1 MIPNT
6 QATLC
11 SCIDVGI
18 FGEQIDI
25 GILPRRLT
33 LAVWRADLHRQFGE
47 EIDIST
53 LGFWPGDLHWE
64 FELKRRPLVR
74 GLFVVLFYRDFS

>member
-6 QATLC
+6 QATLS

-47 EIDIST
+47 EIDIGILARRLT
-53 LGFWPGDLHWE
+53 LAFWRGD
-64 FELKRRPLVR
+64 
-74 GLFVVLFYRDFS
+74 